1 MPIGRMIGNQ
11 LIRRMSRGRIQHPGR
26 FQALMR
32 LPTLLRVCLPL
43 FRDPRVP
50 VWQRAAILGFLALV
64 FSPLDFI
71 GDIPVVGQFWDIT
84 LAVTALEFF
93 VQWAPSDVV
102 DEHIRRLG
110 LESKFPK
117 RAR

>member
-1 MPIGRMIGNQ
+1 MIGNQ
-11 LIRRMSRGRIQHPGR
+11 LLGRVSGGRIQRRGRIA
-26 FQALMR
+26 ALTR

-50 VWQRAAILGFLALV
+50 LWQRGAVLAFLALV

-102 DEHIRRLG
+102 DEHLKRLG
-110 LESKFPK
+110 LENKFPH
-117 RAR
+117 RMR